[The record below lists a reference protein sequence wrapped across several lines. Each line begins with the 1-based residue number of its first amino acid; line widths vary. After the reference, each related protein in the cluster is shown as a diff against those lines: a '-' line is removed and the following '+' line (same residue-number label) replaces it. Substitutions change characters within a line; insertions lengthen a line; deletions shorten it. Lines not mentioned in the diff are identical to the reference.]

1 MLRFSSKSLNFA
13 NNYLTQILFYPHMQ
27 KQTKIIALAVFA
39 ASIAGIAAATTVES
53 VQAQTLN
60 PTSPDIQRLSPKSFG
75 AATAGIVCGDQLCSE
90 ATSSM
95 NIEDETPIREISSE
109 SGDAPTA
116 KLISIDRYRP
126 SSNQGD
132 AVTYRITFSL
142 TAGTDDLRDIH
153 INVNSDIDN
162 EDFSISSLNAL
173 KSSVNVIRI
182 KALDADSIQG
192 EIVGFSI
199 TGPTGGP
206 QR

>member
-1 MLRFSSKSLNFA
+1 
-13 NNYLTQILFYPHMQ
+13 MQ
-27 KQTKIIALAVFA
+27 KQTKIIALVVFA

-75 AATAGIVCGDQLCSE
+75 AKTAGIVCGDQLCSQ
-90 ATSSM
+90 ASSSM
-95 NIEDETPIREISSE
+95 NIEE
-109 SGDAPTA
+109 SHVIGELSAEAGDAPTA

-126 SSNQGD
+126 NSNQQD
-132 AVTYRITFSL
+132 AITYRITFSL
-142 TAGTDDLRDIH
+142 TAGHDNLRDIH
-153 INVNSDIDN
+153 MNVHSDVDN

-192 EIVGFSI
+192 EIVGYSI

>member
-1 MLRFSSKSLNFA
+1 
-13 NNYLTQILFYPHMQ
+13 MQ

-39 ASIAGIAAATTVES
+39 AAIAGIAAATTVES

-75 AATAGIVCGDQLCSE
+75 SKTAGIVCGDQLCSE
-90 ATSSM
+90 ATHSM
-95 NIEDETPIREISSE
+95 NIEDETPVGEITADSS
-109 SGDAPTA
+109 DAPTA

-126 SSNQGD
+126 STNQQD
-132 AVTYRITFSL
+132 AITYKITFSV
-142 TAGTDDLRDIH
+142 TAGTANLRDIH
-153 INVNSDIDN
+153 INAHSDVDN

-192 EIVGFSI
+192 EIVGYSV

>member
-1 MLRFSSKSLNFA
+1 MD
-13 NNYLTQILFYPHMQ
+13 NNYLIQILFSPHMQ

-39 ASIAGIAAATTVES
+39 AAIAGIAAATTVES

-75 AATAGIVCGDQLCSE
+75 SKTAGIVCGDQLCSA
-90 ATSSM
+90 ATHSM
-95 NIEDETPIREISSE
+95 NIEDETPVGEITTP

-126 SSNQGD
+126 STNQQD
-132 AVTYRITFSL
+132 AITYKITFSV

-153 INVNSDIDN
+153 INAHSDVDN

-192 EIVGFSI
+192 EIVGYSV

>member
-1 MLRFSSKSLNFA
+1 
-13 NNYLTQILFYPHMQ
+13 MQ

-39 ASIAGIAAATTVES
+39 ASIAGIATATTIEQ

-75 AATAGIVCGDQLCSE
+75 SATAGIVCGDRLCSE
-90 ATSSM
+90 STSSM
-95 NIEDETPIREISSE
+95 NIEEEHVIGEISQDS
-109 SGDAPTA
+109 DNAPTA

-126 SSNQGD
+126 SSNQQD
-132 AVTYRITFSL
+132 AITYKITFSL
-142 TAGTDDLRDIH
+142 TAGTENLRNIH
-153 INVNSDIDN
+153 INVNSDVDN
-162 EDFSISSLNAL
+162 EDFQVESLNAL

-192 EIVGFSI
+192 EIVGYQV
-199 TGPTGGP
+199 TGPTGGA

>member
-1 MLRFSSKSLNFA
+1 
-13 NNYLTQILFYPHMQ
+13 MQ
-27 KQTKIIALAVFA
+27 KQTKIIALVVFA
-39 ASIAGIAAATTVES
+39 ASIAGIAAATTVEQ

-60 PTSPDIQRLSPKSFG
+60 PTHPDVSRLSPKSFG
-75 AATAGIVCGDQLCSE
+75 SSTAGIVCGDQLCSE
-90 ATSSM
+90 ATTSM
-95 NIEDETPIREISSE
+95 NVEEETPIGEISSE

-126 SSNQGD
+126 SSNQQD
-132 AVTYRITFSL
+132 AITYKITFSL

-153 INVNSDIDN
+153 INVHSDVDN

-192 EIVGFSI
+192 EIVGYSV